1 MKVVDE
7 LLQSWYLPMV
17 GKIKTGMKVSK
28 DGVTRPQKFDHFVIL
43 SVAKEGKFEN
53 KVHEIFNTL
62 YSKKQALP
70 ITFPSDNIKD
80 IFSVHYG
87 VFAGSNRAC
96 FGDGE
101 TYKRDY
107 NGQQSTGV
115 CDFKNCEFG
124 RQHKCK
130 MSMTLKVLLRNPEHN
145 TVYSGGYFVFNS
157 SGLKT
162 IDTIAKNLKM
172 AKEVYGYLAGL
183 PAFLIMEND
192 SAKLEKDGKE
202 FITRYYYE
210 RIEIEVPLNN
220 IKGKTLIKN
229 NYNND
234 SNPFETD
241 KVESKNYPPKNN
253 PYQTSSQ
260 VQKERSVNRVATP
273 AANKKVVNQ
282 DTDFDL
288 PIFEDD
294 PFADIDEIES

>member
-43 SVAKEGKFEN
+43 SVAKDGKFEN

-87 VFAGSNRAC
+87 VFAGSTRIC

-101 TYKRDY
+101 TYKRDIK
-107 NGQQSTGV
+107 GQQSTGV
-115 CDFKNCEFG
+115 CDYKNCEFG
-124 RQHKCK
+124 KQHKCK
-130 MSMTLKVLLRNPEHN
+130 MNMTLKVLLRNPEHN

-157 SGLKT
+157 SGFKT

-172 AKEVYGYLAGL
+172 AKDIYGYLAGL

-210 RIEIEVPLNN
+210 RIEIEVPLDN

-234 SNPFETD
+234 SNPFEAD
-241 KVESKNYPPKNN
+241 EVESKNYPPKNN

-260 VQKERSVNRVATP
+260 VQKERSVNRVANP

-294 PFADIDEIES
+294 PFADIDEIE